1 MNQSNPLPNRQ
12 FELRPGHWMLF
23 FTLAGLALRLQ
34 RLNFQPLWGDEG
46 WSFYFAGQSL
56 PQLLALTAADIHPP
70 LYYTLLKIWLFI
82 VGPGPEEARF
92 LSVIFGAALIPVVAV
107 LGQRLFD
114 GRVGATAAAVTALM
128 PLAVYYS
135 QEVRMYGLVTLLGAM
150 SVYSF
155 IRATQTRQV
164 SKTWRVS
171 TAKWSL
177 IYVATTTA
185 ALYTMYYAIF
195 IPLLQLLYLLAT
207 HWQQKDRQTDRPIWP
222 MFSLFL
228 YVGLLYL
235 PWVIYAGPRLISYV
249 QNKRAVEGYLPYNLI
264 RFLGDHVVAFSL
276 GHLPA
281 SLQGYV
287 WVALPFALIAAL
299 GLVAVLLR
307 RQNSLYLYLYLL
319 LPLVAGYLINQTFPF
334 TPPYY
339 ERTLLLAAP
348 AYWLL
353 IAAGLIWLWDR
364 QYLLVGTAVLAMLLV
379 VAVSLLSFFTLP
391 RYSLQDYRPLLADIA
406 ARATPADT
414 LLASYQWQLGFYQA
428 YLPSPR
434 PTLFAVPGWGE
445 GWAGEAG
452 QARRERDLT
461 GLLAESPRLWFPAHQ
476 ALGHQWEDE
485 TEADIAK
492 LGYPARLEWYSPET
506 KLTLA
511 GGAAPLVDGP
521 VANFEN
527 LLALTGARV
536 GSGPYQAG
544 RDIVP
549 VELTWQKQGHLGS
562 EHRVSLR
569 LVDAAGRTWATRD
582 SHPRAGQAYF
592 TDLSN
597 GETLTDR
604 HGLLIPAGTPPGRYR
619 LLLSVRRVHDDRPLD
634 LLDSAGQPQGAEL
647 QLTEIEVSVPDPPV
661 GPAALPVQFETNA
674 AFGQAVRLVGYSLGA
689 GPFKAGESLPLTLFW
704 ESLRD
709 QPGPLTVFVELR
721 AAAGQQVVWAE
732 QPPIWPSP
740 NWRQGDTLRDPH
752 DVRLPPAL
760 SPGHYT
766 LAVGLLDDNGA
777 RLPVDQADAVLL
789 TTVTIIDRPRTF
801 EPPLPQFPLA
811 ANFGDQASLVG
822 LDLPQAQVKAGE
834 SLPLTLYWQ
843 AAGTFDKNWTVFVH
857 LIDHNGQIV
866 SQQDQTP
873 GGGQFP
879 TTGWLPGEYLVDPY
893 TLHIPADTPAG
904 REAYRL
910 EIGLYDPNDFSR
922 LPRLE
927 AGQIAGDHLILES
940 WPITVE

>member
-1 MNQSNPLPNRQ
+1 MSQSNPPNRQ
-12 FELRPGHWMLF
+12 FELRPGHWIVL
-23 FTLAGLALRLQ
+23 FTLAGFALRLQ

-56 PQLLALTAADIHPP
+56 TQLLALTAADIHPP
-70 LYYTLLKIWLFI
+70 LYYLLLKIWLSI
-82 VGPGPEEARF
+82 IGPGPEEARF
-92 LSVIFGAALIPVVAV
+92 LSVIFGTALIPVVAV

-128 PLAVYYS
+128 PLAIYYS

-150 SVYSF
+150 SVYAFSRVTQPCQLSRVLP
-155 IRATQTRQV
+155 RA
-164 SKTWRVS
+164 
-171 TAKWSL
+171 TAKWSFL
-177 IYVATTTA
+177 YIVTTTA

-195 IPLLQLLYLLAT
+195 IPFLQLLYLLVIYF
-207 HWQQKDRQTDRPIWP
+207 QQKDRQTRRAIGSA
-222 MFSLFL
+222 FTLFI

-235 PWVIYAGPRLISYV
+235 PWIIYAGPRLVSYV
-249 QNKRAVEGYLPYNLI
+249 QQKRVVEGYLPYNLI

-276 GHLPA
+276 GHLPT

-287 WVALPFALIAAL
+287 WAALPFALVAAL

-307 RQNSLYLYLYLL
+307 RQMSLYLYLYLL
-319 LPLVAGYLINQTFPF
+319 LPLLAGYLINQIFPF

-391 RYSLQDYRPLLADIA
+391 RYPHQDYRPLLADIA
-406 ARATPADT
+406 AGATPADI

-445 GWAGEAG
+445 DWAGEAG
-452 QARRERDLT
+452 QSRRESDLT

-511 GGAAPLVDGP
+511 GGAAALVDGP
-521 VANFEN
+521 TANFEN
-527 LLALTGARV
+527 QLHLTGTQV

-544 RDIVP
+544 RDIAP
-549 VELTWQKQGHLGS
+549 VELTWQKLHHLGS

-569 LVDAAGRTWATRD
+569 LVDATGRTWATRD
-582 SHPRAGQAYF
+582 SYPRAGQAYF
-592 TDLSN
+592 TDLAN
-597 GETLTDR
+597 GDSLTDR

-619 LLLSVRRVHDDRPLD
+619 LLLSVRRVHDARPLD
-634 LLDSAGQPQGAEL
+634 LLDLSGQPQGAEL
-647 QLTEIEVSVPDPPV
+647 LLTEVEVIVPDPPV
-661 GPAALPVQFETNA
+661 GPAALPVQFETNFT
-674 AFGQAVRLVGYSLGA
+674 FGPAVRLVGYSLGD
-689 GPFKAGESLPLTLFW
+689 GPFKAGETLPLSLFW
-704 ESLRD
+704 DSLVD
-709 QPGPLTVFVELR
+709 QPGPLTVLVELR
-721 AAAGQQVVWAE
+721 DAADQQVVWHE

-740 NWRQGDTLRDPH
+740 NWRRGDTLRDPH
-752 DVRLPPAL
+752 DVRLPPML
-760 SPGHYT
+760 PPGQYE
-766 LAVGLLDDNGA
+766 LAVGLLDSTGT
-777 RLPVDQADAVLL
+777 RLPAGQDDEVRL
-789 TTVTIIDRPRTF
+789 TTVTTVDRPHTF
-801 EPPLPQFPLA
+801 APPSPQIPLA
-811 ANFGDQASLVG
+811 ANFGDQARLVG
-822 LDLPQAQVKAGE
+822 LDLPQTRVKAGE
-834 SLPLTLYWQ
+834 SLPLTLHWQ
-843 AAGTFDKNWTVFVH
+843 ASDTFDKNWTVFVH
-857 LIDHNGQIV
+857 LIDGDGRLV
-866 SQQDQTP
+866 TQQDQTP

-879 TTGWLPGEYLVDPY
+879 TTGWLPGEYLTDPY

-910 EIGLYDPNDFSR
+910 ELGLYDPNDGIR
-922 LPRLE
+922 LPLLA
-927 AGQIAGDHLILES
+927 AGQIVGDHLLLES